1 VGLEVD
7 RAELELLR
15 AIRAS
20 PEAALADVAA
30 ALGLPRSNFGRRLNR
45 RLVGPMNHL
54 IETGLVECHGSRY
67 RLSERGRR
75 LLAEH
80 ALDGMV

>member
-1 VGLEVD
+1 VEVD

-20 PEAALADVAA
+20 REAALTEVAA
-30 ALGLPRSNFGRRLNR
+30 ALGLPRSNFGRRLDS
-45 RLVGPMNHL
+45 RLVEPLNHL
-54 IETGLVECHGSRY
+54 IEAGLVECHGSRY

-75 LLAEH
+75 LLAER
-80 ALDGMV
+80 ALDGTL